1 MEPAIV
7 ADVEPIAPAA
17 PAPVA
22 AAPEPEPLLAGTVD
36 AGWDT
41 DVEVDA
47 VEPPAP
53 ALVSQAAP
61 AESWD
66 AAPPVTAPTPAAA
79 WETPAAPP
87 QAEEVFLEATVEP
100 LEAELAPA
108 EPEPAPLP
116 PVPAPL
122 PPAPL
127 PPAPLPP
134 APAPAV
140 PASSGSAFDLLAM
153 PPESAPRI
161 PTFARQAPPPPQPP
175 APAPVTGWEENP
187 APPAPPKRSEV
198 FASSGWEESPA
209 PPPPA
214 RRNEV
219 FASSWEEEP
228 APPAA
233 KPDASV
239 FGSSW
244 DNNEPDAAL
253 TGSPS
258 DSVELATNSDFLTGV
273 PVSESEDVSIDA
285 DPGDFVVENASAA
298 ALATNVRESGPSS
311 IDDSKIELAS
321 NSDFIDNS
329 QLTGTG
335 NSWTDT
341 RNSIPLEG
349 EEEGEVIQG
358 MVLEEEEPAPA
369 EPADSWGVAV
379 SQPSP
384 VPRAVAPPP
393 ALVAPPPPALVAP
406 PPPQPI
412 APPQQ
417 PPARVV
423 PPLTAA
429 PAPVQNRVAVPMPQS
444 PVTASRQPVTVQA
457 PQTSVTQSAVPMA
470 GPGASAPNLTPVAS
484 AGNVTPVPVPGEHRV
499 ILHTV
504 EGQVKRG
511 AIKDA
516 KLGDPTLVLQLAN
529 GGTEALPRERVK
541 ALFFMLAPGARA
553 PSTEGNKVRV
563 TFKDGRQVAGFSR
576 DHKGATSGFF
586 VVPADNR
593 TNTERIF
600 IFRHAVQSISVD
612 S

>member
-1 MEPAIV
+1 MV
-7 ADVEPIAPAA
+7 ADAA

-22 AAPEPEPLLAGTVD
+22 PPAEPAWEPAVVVADAPVAPPALAIAAPVEPEPIIGATVES
-36 AGWDT
+36 AWDT
-41 DVEVDA
+41 EVEVDSVDA
-47 VEPPAP
+47 PPAP
-53 ALVSQAAP
+53 APITVPAPISVQSQAAP
-61 AESWD
+61 SEAWD

-79 WETPAAPP
+79 WEMPPAAPP
-87 QAEEVFLEATVEP
+87 PQQPEEEFLEATVEP
-100 LEAELAPA
+100 LEAELAP
-108 EPEPAPLP
+108 PEPAPLP
-116 PVPAPL
+116 L
-122 PPAPL
+122 
-127 PPAPLPP
+127 
-134 APAPAV
+134 APAPPTAV

-161 PTFARQAPPPPQPP
+161 PTFARQAPPAPQPP
-175 APAPVTGWEENP
+175 AP
-187 APPAPPKRSEV
+187 KSEV
-198 FASSGWEESPA
+198 FATGWEESPA

-214 RRNEV
+214 PVKRAEV
-219 FASSWEEEP
+219 FASSWQEEP
-228 APPAA
+228 APDPG

-239 FGSSW
+239 FGSAW
-244 DNNEPDAAL
+244 DNGEADAL
-253 TGSPS
+253 SGSPS
-258 DSVELATNSDFLTGV
+258 DSVQLASHSDFLTGV
-273 PVSESEDVSIDA
+273 PVSDGEDVSIDA

-311 IDDSKIELAS
+311 IDDGKIELAS
-321 NSDFIDNS
+321 NADFIDNS

-335 NSWTDT
+335 NAWTDNRT
-341 RNSIPLEG
+341 SLSLDG

-384 VPRAVAPPP
+384 VPRAVPPPP
-393 ALVAPPPPALVAP
+393 APVRPPPPALV
-406 PPPQPI
+406 
-412 APPQQ
+412 
-417 PPARVV
+417 V
-423 PPLTAA
+423 PPLA
-429 PAPVQNRVAVPMPQS
+429 PAPAPMQSRVAVPMPQS
-444 PVTASRQPVTVQA
+444 PVTQSRQPVSMPPPASVTASRQPVIVPA
-457 PQTSVTQSAVPMA
+457 PPTSVTQSAVPMA
-470 GPGASAPNLTPVAS
+470 GPGTSHQNLPAVGS
-484 AGNVTPVPVPGEHRV
+484 GGNVQPVHVPGEHRV

-516 KLGDPTLVLQLAN
+516 KLGDPTLLLQLAN
-529 GGTEALPRERVK
+529 GGTETLPRERVK

-600 IFRHAVQSISVD
+600 IFRHAVQSISID